1 MPARRTHLAPHH
13 AHGELAA
20 ALAALRTEFEV
31 PLDFPPDALSEA
43 AAAIPLPAPRD
54 LRDIPFVT
62 LDPVGSR
69 DLDQAFHLERVGS
82 GWRVRYAIADVPGF
96 VHPGGALDRE
106 ARSRG
111 QTLYLPDGTVPLHPR
126 LLSEGRASLLPGETR
141 SAYVWTA
148 ELDADGAAHSG
159 RVERAVIRSR
169 AQLDYPGAQRAIDAG
184 HADGPL
190 ALLREVGLAR
200 SGQERLRGGASLS
213 MPEEEIRETPSG
225 YRIERRD
232 PLPVEEWNAQLSLL
246 AGITAGELM
255 LGAEVGILRTMPPPE
270 ETALTE
276 FRARVRALGQPWA
289 QDLSYGEYLAGL
301 DPTAVGTPA
310 VRQAAAALFR
320 GADYTPFDGALP
332 AETRQAAIAA
342 PYAHVTA
349 PLRRLVDRFGLVV
362 CAAICADEAIPE
374 WARAALPELPALM
387 RASNQRSGQL
397 TSAALDRVEAAV
409 LHDRVGDTLDAVVI
423 EVRGAK
429 ARVQLTDPPVTAQC
443 PADGLRAGTLVR
455 LRVLGTDIAS
465 GTVDLA
471 PVSI

>member
-1 MPARRTHLAPHH
+1 MPARRTHFAPRH
-13 AHGELAA
+13 AQDELAA
-20 ALAALRTEFEV
+20 ALAALRAEFQVPTEF
-31 PLDFPPDALSEA
+31 PDDALSEA
-43 AAAIPLPAPRD
+43 AAAIPISAPRD
-54 LRDIPFVT
+54 LRGIPFVT
-62 LDPVGSR
+62 LDPLGSR
-69 DLDQAFHLERVGS
+69 DLDQAFHLERAGS

-96 VHPGGALDRE
+96 VQPGGALDRA

-126 LLSEGRASLLPGETR
+126 LLSEGRASLLPGEER
-141 SAYVWTA
+141 PAYVWTV
-148 ELDADGAAHSG
+148 ELDAEGAARSG

-169 AQLDYPGAQRAIDAG
+169 AQLDYPAAQRDIAADR
-184 HADGPL
+184 ADGPL

-200 SGQERLRGGASLS
+200 IAQERLRGGASLS

-255 LGAEVGILRTMPPPE
+255 LGAGVGILRTMPPPE
-270 ETALTE
+270 ERALAE
-276 FRARVRALGQPWA
+276 FRGRVRALEQPWA
-289 QDLSYGEYLAGL
+289 DGVSYGAYLAGL
-301 DPTAVGTPA
+301 DASAVGTPA

-332 AETRQAAIAA
+332 AEPQQAAIAA

-362 CAAICADEAIPE
+362 CASICAGEEIPE
-374 WARAALPELPALM
+374 WARASLPELPALM

-409 LHDRVGDTLDAVVI
+409 LHDRVGHTLDAVVI
-423 EVRGAK
+423 EVRGER
-429 ARVQLTDPPVTAQC
+429 ARVQLTEPPVTAQC
-443 PADGLRAGTLVR
+443 LADGLRAGTRVR
-455 LRVLGTDIAS
+455 VRVLGTDIAS
-465 GTVDLA
+465 GTVELA
-471 PVSI
+471 PA